1 VTCFIGTLLSS
12 PTILTLVRHGETPA
26 NTGGVW
32 HGSTDSPLTERGREQ
47 ATLVAAY
54 VRQNFSDA
62 RAVYASHLRRARETA
77 QAIADVLGHE
87 VRVDVDL
94 GEFDLGTWEGK
105 TFRELHDRHKLWDR
119 MRDDPHYAPHGG
131 ESPRQV
137 VDRLVAAL
145 RRVAAAHP
153 GERVIVVSHGGALS
167 MVLGELLDGDYSSW
181 RRVLRNCAISE
192 LVLDPAPELLSFD
205 VVDHLGAE

>member
-1 VTCFIGTLLSS
+1 
-12 PTILTLVRHGETPA
+12 
-26 NTGGVW
+26 VW

-54 VRQNFSDA
+54 VRQNFADA

-87 VRVDVDL
+87 VRVDADL
-94 GEFDLGTWEGK
+94 AEFDLGTWEGK
-105 TFRELHDRHKLWDR
+105 TFRELHDHHKLWDR

-181 RRVLRNCAISE
+181 RRVLRNCAVSE

-205 VVDHLGAE
+205 VVDHLGAD